1 MKLHYRFNLV
11 FWSAADNFPLDK
23 LSPNVAAW
31 QLSHIQIKR
40 TWSIQECTGYKLSH
54 KSKLSAFKNNNKDNK
69 ANNDNLS
76 GEIKGHCDLQ
86 IAMTNIL
93 PGISLSSSLC
103 IWKSR
108 ARLQAGTSPSFH
120 LLTLQR
126 LPMAQ
131 VANLFI
137 FRRTGVWLSSK
148 SSQCPAGV
156 ILMHFI

>member
-1 MKLHYRFNLV
+1 M
-11 FWSAADNFPLDK
+11 
-23 LSPNVAAW
+23 
-31 QLSHIQIKR
+31 QIKR
-40 TWSIQECTGYKLSH
+40 TWSIQEAGYKLSH
-54 KSKLSAFKNNNKDNK
+54 KSKLSTFKNNSKDNK

-76 GEIKGHCDLQ
+76 GELKGHCDLQ

-93 PGISLSSSLC
+93 PGITLSSSLC

-108 ARLQAGTSPSFH
+108 ARLQAGTSPSFQ

-148 SSQCPAGV
+148 SSQCHAGV